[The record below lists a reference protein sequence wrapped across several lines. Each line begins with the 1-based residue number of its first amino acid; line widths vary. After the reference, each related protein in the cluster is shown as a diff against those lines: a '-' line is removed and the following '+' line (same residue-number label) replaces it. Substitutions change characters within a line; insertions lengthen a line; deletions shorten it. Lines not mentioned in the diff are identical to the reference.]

1 MAKSL
6 ASFAP
11 APTFKGTADVPVAG
25 RGPQPVTLTF
35 RFHDTEAMKALSA
48 EFTELQEKYKASAES
63 PLSDEQEKDM
73 RTDQAKLVTKIAAGW
88 EFTDEFNVENLTQF
102 FVTHAFAFGAIV
114 TGFFQ
119 SHSGAKVKN

>member
-1 MAKSL
+1 MAKFFV
-6 ASFAP
+6 SFAP
-11 APTFKGTADVPVAG
+11 APIFKATADVPVAG
-25 RGPQPVTLTF
+25 KGPVPLTLSY

-48 EFTELQEKYKASAES
+48 EFTDLQEKYKASAES

>member
-11 APTFKGTADVPVAG
+11 TPTFKGTADVPVAG
-25 RGPQPVTLTF
+25 KGPQPLGLTF

-48 EFTELQEKYKASAES
+48 EFTALQDKYKATAEA

-73 RTDQAKLVTKIAAGW
+73 RTDQAKLVMKIVSAW
-88 EFTDEFNVENLTQF
+88 EFTDEFSVENITQF
-102 FVTHAFAFGAIV
+102 FVTHAFAFSAIV

-119 SHSGAKVKN
+119 AHSGAKTKN

>member
-11 APTFKGTADVPVAG
+11 TPTFKGTADVPVAG
-25 RGPQPVTLTF
+25 KGPQPLGLTF

-48 EFTELQEKYKASAES
+48 EFTALQDKYKATAEA

-73 RTDQAKLVTKIAAGW
+73 RVDQAKLVMKIVSTW
-88 EFTDEFNVENLTQF
+88 EFSDEFSVENITQF

-119 SHSGAKVKN
+119 AHSGAKTKN

>member
-11 APTFKGTADVPVAG
+11 APTFKGIADVPVAG
-25 RGPQPVTLTF
+25 KGPVPLTF
-35 RFHDTEAMKALSA
+35 TYRFHDTEAMKALSA
-48 EFTELQEKYKASAES
+48 EFTELQEKYKATVES

-73 RTDQAKLVTKIAAGW
+73 RADQAKLVMKIASSW

-119 SHSGAKVKN
+119 AHSGAKVKN